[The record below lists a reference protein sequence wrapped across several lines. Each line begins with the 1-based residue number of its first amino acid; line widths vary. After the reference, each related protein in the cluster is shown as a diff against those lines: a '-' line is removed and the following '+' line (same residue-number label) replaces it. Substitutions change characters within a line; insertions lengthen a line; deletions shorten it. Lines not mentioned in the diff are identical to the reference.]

1 VTLAPPRPNK
11 QTKKYKV
18 LSISIQWMSYHIDV
32 RNKATAFI
40 GTKAKKDADFR
51 VVKKKCL

>member
-1 VTLAPPRPNK
+1 M
-11 QTKKYKV
+11 
-18 LSISIQWMSYHIDV
+18 LSISIQWMSYHIDVTV

-51 VVKKKCL
+51 VVEQK

>member
-1 VTLAPPRPNK
+1 M
-11 QTKKYKV
+11 

-40 GTKAKKDADFR
+40 GTKAKKDADIR
-51 VVKKKCL
+51 VVKQKWL